1 MTNTINKDN
10 TLIQNFEESQSP
22 LSLYSIK
29 KVLNENYK
37 FFVPAYQRGYR
48 WRPDEIKQL
57 MDDLNRFRE
66 EEDLKSQAE
75 RCPFYCLQAVVVKET
90 NNGLLEVID
99 GQQRLTTTLI
109 LLQALYT
116 VKEMKPLIR
125 DMRDFLRGDKIE
137 DEWTIEK
144 RYSIQYATRGSSDKW
159 LKEITI
165 AFLQDLINKNNYE
178 CEKLKDYNSDY
189 YHFVEA
195 YKTAI
200 EIFSN
205 KSDKWRM
212 DFDEVLQERTCYIWY
227 NTSIAETKDKEVDIF
242 DRINATK
249 IDLNNAELIKALE
262 LQDGNYSDNIVKRD
276 QLAIDWDQ
284 IEKELQDPSF
294 WGFIY
299 STKHP
304 FSYATH
310 IEYLFDLLQ
319 CKTEVNQ
326 DFYYYTFNKYY
337 EQFLD
342 NQNQRFQF
350 VEKCWN
356 DVQNM
361 MLTLKEWYADKTCY
375 HYVGYLLEYG
385 KEMNSDKN
393 ITILYLVKLLD
404 GISKKDRKEKL
415 KSLIKYSLRKLTCTQ
430 LFHSSG
436 SMVTQV
442 LFLLNIQTEENRKSN
457 TARFSFSNYK
467 DIKKQPGWNEEHV
480 ASNTDYVPEFEHKD
494 ELAYAILEYFTG
506 IANEDNFEK
515 YSKAIINNMPNDKE
529 EEKLCKELLKFF
541 TYTDSKDENTVLSIK
556 KVYNKVLDF
565 FHTNDDAFKDS
576 VNINNSN
583 NCKNEK
589 DFIWNFALLNA
600 TTNKSYSNDIYP
612 LKRRRI
618 MTDEDCIY
626 TPVCTRAMFE
636 KAYSHKLS
644 NLMAWTRTDGKNF
657 WDYICDCLSDFLPAN
672 LQLPFNY

>member
-1 MTNTINKDN
+1 MTNTVNEDN
-10 TLIQNFEESQSP
+10 TKMQNSEESQRP
-22 LSLYSIK
+22 LSLYSIN
-29 KVLNENYK
+29 KVLKKNYE

-57 MDDLNRFRE
+57 IDDLNRFRE
-66 EEDLKSQAE
+66 EEDQKSQAE

-90 NNGLLEVID
+90 NNGQLEVID

-116 VKEMKPLIR
+116 VKEMKTLIR

-137 DEWTIEK
+137 DQWTIEK
-144 RYSIQYATRGSSDKW
+144 RYSIQYETRGSSDKW

-165 AFLQDLINKNNYE
+165 AYLQDLINKDNTE
-178 CEKLKDYNSDY
+178 CEKLKDCNSDY

-195 YKTAI
+195 YKKAI

-205 KSDKWRM
+205 KSDKWRI
-212 DFDEVLQERTCYIWY
+212 DFDEVLQERTCFIWY

-249 IDLNNAELIKALE
+249 IDLNNAELIKALL

-284 IEKELQDPSF
+284 IEKGLQDPSF

-304 FSYATH
+304 FSYTTH

-319 CKTEVNQ
+319 SKTEENR
-326 DFYYYTFNKYY
+326 DFYYFTFNKYY
-337 EQFLD
+337 EQFLN
-342 NQNQRFQF
+342 NQHDRLQF

-385 KEMNSDKN
+385 KELDSGKN
-393 ITILYLVKLLD
+393 INILYLVKLLD

-415 KSLIKYSLRKLTCTQ
+415 KYLIKYSLRKLTSTQ
-430 LFHSSG
+430 LFHKSG
-436 SMVTQV
+436 SMLTQV
-442 LFLLNIQTEENRKSN
+442 LFLLNIQTEENRKSD

-467 DIKKQPGWNEEHV
+467 YIKEKPTWNEEHV
-480 ASNTDYVPEFEHKD
+480 ASNTDYQPKFEDKNG
-494 ELAYAILEYFTG
+494 LACAILEYFTG
-506 IANEDNFEK
+506 IKRKDDFEE
-515 YSKAIINNMPNDKE
+515 YYKAIANNMPVNKE
-529 EEKLCKELLKFF
+529 EKKLCKELLKFF
-541 TYTDSKDENTVLSIK
+541 EYTDNKDEKVLETIK
-556 KVYNKVLDF
+556 NVYNEVLDF

-583 NCKNEK
+583 ASKDEK

-600 TTNKSYSNDIYP
+600 TTNKSYGNNIYP

-618 MTDEDCIY
+618 MADEGYIY

-636 KAYSHKLS
+636 KAYSHRLS
-644 NLMAWTRTDGKNF
+644 NLMAWTRTDGKDF

-672 LQLPFNY
+672 IKLPFNY